1 MGMCG
6 GGSDKAA
13 KQAQANED
21 ARRAAIA
28 QSTAQVNSIF
38 DNPSRTGQYDQ
49 LARDTTTY
57 YTNQLDQQKAKNDR
71 QMRFALARGGQV
83 GGSLQADMG
92 AQAGKDYL
100 QGVLEA
106 QRRGLSAGAAL
117 RSQDE
122 QSRANLIA
130 AAQGGLDA
138 TSAASQAASALQ
150 SNLQASRPASTANA
164 FGDAFGDFASIYQR
178 SQDAKAMRDGFRYA
192 NQSIYQPGFGA
203 GNTGTYP

>member
-6 GGSDKAA
+6 GSNSAA
-13 KQAQANED
+13 KQAQRDEE
-21 ARRAAIA
+21 ARQQQIA
-28 QSTAQVNSIF
+28 QSTAQINSIF
-38 DNPSRTGQYDQ
+38 DDPSRTSQYDQ
-49 LARDTTTY
+49 LAKDTTSY

-71 QMRFALARGGQV
+71 QLRFTLARNGQV
-83 GGSLQADMG
+83 GGSVQTDLG
-92 AQAGKDYL
+92 TQAGKDYL

-106 QRRGLSAGAAL
+106 QRRGLSAGASL

-150 SNLQASRPASTANA
+150 SNLQAAQPAATANA
-164 FGDAFGDFASIYQR
+164 FGDAFSDFATIYQK
-178 SQDAKAMRDGFRYA
+178 SQDAKALRDGQLYA
-192 NQSIYQPGFGA
+192 YNTIYQPGFGA
-203 GNTGTYP
+203 GVTGGR